1 MTSPLLPRE
10 NPCHVLSTVSAE
22 AEEYGEVAVPRL
34 LRVGGRE
41 GGEGRERVG
50 GGEGKKGGREGREGR
65 KGIQQLMAPPPLL
78 VSWNPAE
85 YQKFA

>member
-34 LRVGGRE
+34 LREGGRE
-41 GGEGRERVG
+41 GKEGRGWEGERG
-50 GGEGKKGGREGREGR
+50 EREGEREGKEGRGY
-65 KGIQQLMAPPPLL
+65 
-78 VSWNPAE
+78 SS
-85 YQKFA
+85 